1 MTESYKLHVFICI
14 ESDSNLRFIFVCE
27 DNSESLMQELHGS
40 VLNMVDEFKK
50 QGLLEAMELCESDMF
65 SKISKYIC
73 VTYMFIDMQEVQNV
87 LMVNVLMEQYTVYN
101 LPVIYPDEMLPTHVR
116 AIQEFEKLFT

>member
-1 MTESYKLHVFICI
+1 MVAY
-14 ESDSNLRFIFVCE
+14 IFV
-27 DNSESLMQELHGS
+27 
-40 VLNMVDEFKK
+40 
-50 QGLLEAMELCESDMF
+50 
-65 SKISKYIC
+65 
-73 VTYMFIDMQEVQNV
+73 DMQEVQNV

>member
-14 ESDSNLRFIFVCE
+14 EQESNLRFIFVCE
-27 DNSESLMQELHGS
+27 DNSEALMQELHGS

-65 SKISKYIC
+65 SKISKLIVFDYA
-73 VTYMFIDMQEVQNV
+73 VSIDMQEVQNV
-87 LMVNVLMEQYTVYN
+87 LMVNRLME
-101 LPVIYPDEMLPTHVR
+101 
-116 AIQEFEKLFT
+116 

>member
-1 MTESYKLHVFICI
+1 
-14 ESDSNLRFIFVCE
+14 
-27 DNSESLMQELHGS
+27 MQELHGS

-73 VTYMFIDMQEVQNV
+73 VGYMFLDMQEVQNV